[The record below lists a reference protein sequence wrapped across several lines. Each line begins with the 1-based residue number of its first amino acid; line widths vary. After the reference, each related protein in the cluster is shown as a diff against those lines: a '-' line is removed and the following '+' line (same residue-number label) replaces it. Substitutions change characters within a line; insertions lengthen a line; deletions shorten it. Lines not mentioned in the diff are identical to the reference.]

1 VGITTSA
8 DGLGCWLVGADGGVF
23 AFGDAS
29 YLGGGSGGI
38 PRVGL
43 ISTSDGGGY
52 LLPSSTGQAPGI
64 YGDATAF
71 AGVASSGPM
80 PLAALVTG
88 ATMQPAATGY
98 WEASSDGACT
108 PSVRRP
114 LTGPYQISVLCLRG
128 RSLAWRMPVVA
139 VTGCLEETGA
149 SIPSEGQP
157 STDRRLEATS
167 KSSAVPHRM
176 IGYL

>member
-1 VGITTSA
+1 MGITTSA

-98 WEASSDGACT
+98 WEASSDGGVYAFGSA
-108 PSVRRP
+108 PFDGSLPDLGVMPARP
-114 LTGPYQISVLCLRG
+114 VIGVADARG
-128 RSLAWRMPVVA
+128 GGYWLLGGDGGVYSF
-139 VTGCLEETGA
+139 GGA
-149 SIPSEGQP
+149 AFYG
-157 STDRRLEATS
+157 
-167 KSSAVPHRM
+167 SAA
-176 IGYL
+176 